1 MELDVKPELGNG
13 VFDDWC
19 TDEDFLPE
27 HQACILALKVL
38 TNYVLSQAENA
49 EFTKSASFFRVLEAI
64 LASNGHPR
72 NFKSGPGLA
81 GRLRLQAAVSLLKL
95 GQAVRYEAQVLKQLE
110 QLAWVLQ
117 DATFQVRGLLTRK
130 LVAYIHARRLPS
142 YKFTTLLFITAHD
155 PDPENL
161 MMARKCVTDRY
172 HAASPGASVSQ
183 LLSPRLCSH
192 VQG

>member
-1 MELDVKPELGNG
+1 MELDVKPDAGDG

-19 TDEDFLPE
+19 ADEDFLPE

-38 TNYVLSQAENA
+38 TNYVLSQAANA
-49 EFTKSASFFRVLEAI
+49 EFSKSASFFRVLEAI
-64 LASNGHPR
+64 LASNGQPR
-72 NFKSGPGLA
+72 SFKAGPGLA
-81 GRLRLQAAVSLLKL
+81 GRFRLQAALSLLKL
-95 GQAVRYEAQVLKQLE
+95 GQAVQYEQQVLKQLQ

-130 LVAYIHARRLPS
+130 LVAYIRGRRLPS

-161 MMARKCVTDRY
+161 SMSRKCVTDRY
-172 HAASPGASVSQ
+172 QAASPGASPLS
-183 LLSPRLCSH
+183 LLLTLPYDR
-192 VQG
+192 